1 MSHGYRVHHTPGLVF
16 NQLEMALMINVGQT
30 VAWFSSSIYTVL
42 WLILVYSCA
51 VTAVVYICFLFMAC
65 LPKDM
70 NGLINAAKGS
80 DAVYVMKMHRIDIVN
95 HLCDLT
101 FAVHTVFPELFN

>member
-1 MSHGYRVHHTPGLVF
+1 MYLF
-16 NQLEMALMINVGQT
+16 
-30 VAWFSSSIYTVL
+30 SIYGVFTKGL
-42 WLILVYSCA
+42 
-51 VTAVVYICFLFMAC
+51 
-65 LPKDM
+65 